1 MFTDASDFNEGIIS
15 INVSARVMTQSFMID
30 VFDDNIVE
38 CTDSFNITIVSTSI
52 CTVAIGINNNSKI
65 IITDNDGM

>member
-38 CTDSFNITIVSTSI
+38 CTESFNITIVSTSI

>member
-1 MFTDASDFNEGIIS
+1 MFTDFSDFNEGIMS
-15 INVSARVMTQSFMID
+15 INVSAGVMSQSFMIY

-38 CTDSFNITIVSTSI
+38 CTKSFNITIVSASI
-52 CTVAIGINNNSKI
+52 CTVAIGINNNSEI